1 MDILYNNIGV
11 WNWDSYLTNVSDHL
25 IANEKKKKLTIH
37 LKSKKFLD
45 EHYYYI
51 LNVAM
56 NRIYLNKILCLINAW
71 MNLFLFLVL

>member
-45 EHYYYI
+45 EHG
-51 LNVAM
+51 
-56 NRIYLNKILCLINAW
+56 
-71 MNLFLFLVL
+71 